1 LDIEQC
7 PGGAHIEDGQAA
19 YDVRPL
25 RPLAGDARR
34 SEESM
39 NMFRIFLL
47 SMAFLGANA
56 AAVAADLPRDPEQY
70 FFDTTLGEFTE
81 ELATARSEGKKGIML
96 FFEEADCP
104 FCHRM
109 KTTVFNQ
116 PQVQDYFR
124 KNFLIFAMD
133 TKSGAEVTDFQGH
146 QTTQKALFSKITH
159 NRGATPVMAFFDLN
173 GKLVVRYTG
182 ATSGVDEFMWL
193 GQYAA
198 DGLYKKLPF
207 TKYKREKRGELNGG

>member
-1 LDIEQC
+1 
-7 PGGAHIEDGQAA
+7 
-19 YDVRPL
+19 
-25 RPLAGDARR
+25 
-34 SEESM
+34 M
-39 NMFRIFLL
+39 NVFRFFLL
-47 SMAFLGANA
+47 SVAFLAVNA
-56 AAVAADLPRDPEQY
+56 SALAAGLPRDPDQY
-70 FFDTTLGEFTE
+70 FFDTTLGDFTD
-81 ELATARSEGKKGIML
+81 ELATARSEGKQGIML

-116 PQVQDYFR
+116 PEVQDYFR
-124 KNFLIFAMD
+124 KHFLIFALN
-133 TKSGAEVTDFQGH
+133 TKSGTEITDFQGH
-146 QTTQKALFSKITH
+146 QTTEKALFAKVAH

-182 ATSGVDEFMWL
+182 ATSGVKEFMWL

-207 TKYKREKRGELNGG
+207 TKYKREKRHELSGG

>member
-1 LDIEQC
+1 
-7 PGGAHIEDGQAA
+7 
-19 YDVRPL
+19 
-25 RPLAGDARR
+25 
-34 SEESM
+34 M
-39 NMFRIFLL
+39 NVFRIFLL

-70 FFDTTLGEFTE
+70 FFDTTLGDFTE

-96 FFEEADCP
+96 FFEEASCP

-116 PQVQDYFR
+116 PNVQEYFK
-124 KNFLIFAMD
+124 KNFLIFSVD

-146 QTTQKALFSKITH
+146 QTTQKGLFAKIAH

-182 ATSGVDEFMWL
+182 ATSGVQEFMWL

-207 TKYKREKRGELNGG
+207 TKYKREKRGELRGG